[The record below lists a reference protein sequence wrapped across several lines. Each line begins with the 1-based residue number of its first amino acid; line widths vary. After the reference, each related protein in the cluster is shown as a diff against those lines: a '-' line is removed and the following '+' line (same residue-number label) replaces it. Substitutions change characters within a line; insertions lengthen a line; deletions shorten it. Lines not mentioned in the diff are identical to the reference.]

1 MVTLVMIRHAAH
13 DLLGRTLVGR
23 APEVPL
29 SAAGACEAE
38 ALAQRL
44 ASSAVRALY
53 SSPRERARDTA
64 APIAARLGVDVE
76 IAPELDEIEVGDWT
90 NRSFAELD
98 ELEPWR
104 RFNLFRSGTCC
115 PNGESMLDVQARF
128 VRLVERLSARH
139 AEDRVALVSHGD
151 VIRAALAHYL
161 GIHLDLFQRLEI
173 GPASVSIVRVGP
185 YAPEVLLVNGGAE
198 SRLLQP

>member
-1 MVTLVMIRHAAH
+1 MVTLVLIRHAAH

-23 APEVPL
+23 APAVRL
-29 SAAGACEAE
+29 SAAGAHEAE
-38 ALAQRL
+38 AVAERL
-44 ASSAVRALY
+44 AGGAVRALY

-64 APIAARLGVDVE
+64 APIAARLGVAVE
-76 IAPELDEIEVGDWT
+76 IAPELDEIDFGDWT
-90 NRSFAELD
+90 NRAFAELE

-104 RFNLFRSGTCC
+104 RFNQFRSGTRC

-128 VRLVERLSARH
+128 LRLVERLCATH
-139 AEDRVALVSHGD
+139 AEESVALVSHGD
-151 VIRAALAHYL
+151 VIRAVLAYYL

-173 GPASVSIVRVGP
+173 SPASLSIVRLGP
-185 YAPEVLLVNGGAE
+185 YGPEMLLVNGSAE